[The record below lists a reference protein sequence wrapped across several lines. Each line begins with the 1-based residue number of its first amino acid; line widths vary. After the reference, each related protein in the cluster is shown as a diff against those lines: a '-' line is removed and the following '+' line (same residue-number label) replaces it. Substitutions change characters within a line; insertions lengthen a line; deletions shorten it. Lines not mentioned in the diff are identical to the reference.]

1 MVGHFDLPVG
11 EGVDL
16 VFAKITVIEVGL
28 LVEKGSLDLC
38 AGAVNEFDVKKAAMA
53 TLVLPSL
60 LLVFFCY
67 AGFDFPVKKE
77 RV

>member
-16 VFAKITVIEVGL
+16 VFAKITVVEVGL

-38 AGAVNEFDVKKAAMA
+38 AGVVNKFDVKKAAMA
-53 TLVLPSL
+53 TLVLPRL
-60 LLVFFCY
+60 FLVFFCY
-67 AGFDFPVKKE
+67 TGFDFPVKKE